1 MALQACTGLGVAISG
16 SSVTTTLSEVFH
28 STKGYRRHKQT
39 QTHRLGAGGE
49 AHRLAPFA
57 GKQGLQQYL
66 GQCGTGMT
74 ISRKLWLL
82 SIALTMLIFKALS
95 QLRLNSSMFLS
106 NLSCNP
112 LNCPRI
118 LENAYC
124 VTVSFVRTARYLAKT
139 QNISHEKDI
148 HLDGPD
154 SILSKEW
161 HRNAQGTRL
170 AFTGE
175 NECRDIQGSKFE
187 ATRLWPQ
194 QLMGYHRTSL
204 WRTRIMQTTKYDR

>member
-1 MALQACTGLGVAISG
+1 MVVKHC
-16 SSVTTTLSEVFH
+16 FNN
-28 STKGYRRHKQT
+28 
-39 QTHRLGAGGE
+39 
-49 AHRLAPFA
+49 AHIQGPFA
-57 GKQGLQQYL
+57 
-66 GQCGTGMT
+66 
-74 ISRKLWLL
+74 IARKP
-82 SIALTMLIFKALS
+82 TP
-95 QLRLNSSMFLS
+95 LRLNSSMFLS
-106 NLSCNP
+106 NSGCNP

-124 VTVSFVRTARYLAKT
+124 VTVSFVRTAPYLAK
-139 QNISHEKDI
+139 NPKISHEKNI

-154 SILSKEW
+154 SILLKEW
-161 HRNAQGTRL
+161 HRDVQGIRL

-175 NECRDIQGSKFE
+175 DECRDIQGSKFE